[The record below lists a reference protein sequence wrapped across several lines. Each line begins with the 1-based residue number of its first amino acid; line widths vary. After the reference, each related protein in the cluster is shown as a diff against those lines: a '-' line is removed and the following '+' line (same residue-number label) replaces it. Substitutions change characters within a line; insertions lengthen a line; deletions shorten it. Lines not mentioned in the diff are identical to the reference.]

1 MQAEDTDRKARIAKI
16 KHYKKLKRLQQ
27 CRRKTRL
34 NMIAAKM
41 LTYASVPA
49 LSMISLADGSTAE
62 ARSYSADA
70 AVISIDDN
78 NVDNLHLK
86 SVALSNFDIG
96 TAVNNI
102 VANDG
107 EEFLQHL
114 NRQFADI
121 SRHTKG
127 AERKAYTNSLFGNI
141 NYCNAAVI
149 KALKAAEVDYM
160 TDFLNNL
167 QNPARCQSFID
178 YVKQTHPDCIKYVKN
193 ISRADL
199 KRGDVLVLENIR
211 RQTSGAITSSGRH
224 TVTFDGEELISFNSE
239 SRYKPGM
246 ESAHIINMDKIRHKE
261 LKNKLQNMD
270 KVNAVFYLI
279 TLENKSQL
287 AHSKTKAASPQ
298 LLAQNM
304 VRSRKKKHFF
314 CLTNQQHWLSIH
326 STNVLL

>member
-1 MQAEDTDRKARIAKI
+1 MQSEDANRKARIAKI

-34 NMIAAKM
+34 NIVAAKM

-49 LSMISLADGSTAE
+49 LSMIPLVDGGSAE
-62 ARSYSADA
+62 ARSYGTNAT
-70 AVISIDDN
+70 VISLDN
-78 NVDNLHLK
+78 SVDNLHLK
-86 SVALSNFDIG
+86 SVALNNFEIS

-107 EEFLQHL
+107 EDFLQHL

-160 TDFLNNL
+160 ENFLNNL
-167 QNPARCQSFID
+167 QNPACCKSFID
-178 YVKQTHPDCIKYVKN
+178 YVKQTHPDCIKYVDN
-193 ISRADL
+193 ISRAHL

-211 RQTSGAITSSGRH
+211 RHSSGAITSSGRH
-224 TVTFDGEELISFNSE
+224 TVTFDGNELISFNSE

-246 ESAHIINMDKIRHKE
+246 ESAHIINMDKIRQKE

-287 AHSKTKAASPQ
+287 AQSKTKALIPQ
-298 LLAQNM
+298 LLAQNISH
-304 VRSRKKKHFF
+304 SR
-314 CLTNQQHWLSIH
+314 
-326 STNVLL
+326 